1 MIPERRVRTAA
12 HPVTGLAEAVGD
24 DAPRVII
31 RAAQPSDAFGITR
44 AHVDTSRVTYGALL
58 SGQAIRHLRF
68 AAQLHCWQSI
78 LREVD
83 RRVEVQVAE
92 ARGELVGFAAGGPAR
107 MHVGN
112 YAAELYA
119 IYVLPRHQRRGLGAR
134 LFSSVA
140 SALSRRGL
148 TPMFLWVL
156 ANNPAKRFFE
166 RLGGRPVPKG
176 VIDRLGQVSKG
187 KIAYSWSALPA
198 PSSLP
203 RAE

>member
-1 MIPERRVRTAA
+1 MATWRAERLAVIPETRVRTAA
-12 HPVTGLAEAVGD
+12 HPRAGLDEAVCNT
-24 DAPRVII
+24 APRVII
-31 RAAQPSDAFGITR
+31 RAARLSDAFGITR
-44 AHVDTSRVTYGALL
+44 AQVDTSRLTYRELL
-58 SGQAIRHLRF
+58 SRHAIGRLRF

-83 RRVEVQVAE
+83 SRVEVHVVE

-107 MHVGN
+107 IDVGN

-140 SALSRRGL
+140 YALSRRGL

-156 ANNPAKRFFE
+156 ANNPAKRF
-166 RLGGRPVPKG
+166 LKGSGAGRF
-176 VIDRLGQVSKG
+176 R
-187 KIAYSWSALPA
+187 
-198 PSSLP
+198 
-203 RAE
+203 RA